1 MKNDKNPDDDAAAAS
16 SKASGNNDPVAPA
29 ENHVGKVGSAMAAAA
44 AAAAKLFP
52 GGSLGPAEDM
62 DPTMAV
68 ILTNKVISVNK
79 AKLGPFCTPR

>member
-1 MKNDKNPDDDAAAAS
+1 
-16 SKASGNNDPVAPA
+16 
-29 ENHVGKVGSAMAAAA
+29 MAAAA

-68 ILTNKVISVNK
+68 ILTNKVISIKNTLQDLGVVNEN
-79 AKLGPFCTPR
+79 ACHF